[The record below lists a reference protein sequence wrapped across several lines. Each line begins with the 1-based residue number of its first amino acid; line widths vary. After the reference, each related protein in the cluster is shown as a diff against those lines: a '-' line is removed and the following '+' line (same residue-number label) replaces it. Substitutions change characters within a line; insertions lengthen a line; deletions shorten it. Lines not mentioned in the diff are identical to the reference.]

1 MNICPEFH
9 LVKINSVRA
18 LMKDNSIDLLVLG
31 PGTHL
36 RWLLGFSPP
45 QDERPS
51 MLLIGKEKEIFLFS
65 YLTQVYDTHQKMI
78 KDLGYD
84 SVTTWY
90 FDNKAEMIYGIFD
103 QVEQAGMQEFIGW
116 IDEYYSHEEFSGNS
130 FDDALSFAFRFQ
142 QASGETIWE
151 KYENLKYGK
160 IKPRN

>member
-1 MNICPEFH
+1 MKLILTMIC
-9 LVKINSVRA
+9 
-18 LMKDNSIDLLVLG
+18 
-31 PGTHL
+31 T
-36 RWLLGFSPP
+36 
-45 QDERPS
+45 
-51 MLLIGKEKEIFLFS
+51 MLLLSAQENKSEPGPNAIAVYWKTLDKKEKDIFLFS

-103 QVEQAGMQEFIGW
+103 QVEQTGMQEFIGW

-160 IKPRN
+160 IKPKN